1 MWEILTFLI
10 RKVSNIAYV
19 GCSFYSKELEEHFLG
34 VRITSLQGING
45 CNVIVRL
52 REKYCKEFSIFYCNY
67 VRIMLSELE
76 KGVSGEISVEARGA
90 RTRGDLVL

>member
-1 MWEILTFLI
+1 MLVVPFILKSLKNVF
-10 RKVSNIAYV
+10 
-19 GCSFYSKELEEHFLG
+19 GG
-34 VRITSLQGING
+34 VRMNSLQGVNG

-52 REKYCKEFSIFYCNY
+52 REKYCREFSIFYCNY

>member
-1 MWEILTFLI
+1 MWEIFAFLI
-10 RKVSNIAYV
+10 RKVSNIACV
-19 GCSFYSKELEEHFLG
+19 GYSFYSEELEERFWG

-45 CNVIVRL
+45 CNVIVSL
-52 REKYCKEFSIFYCNY
+52 REKYCREFSIFYCNY